1 MKDLVKHIAFHVPR
15 IVKGSGVD
23 FAYAWDDIKDILPLV
38 GSLIKH
44 VISAIVGLIVL
55 PFSLLIAIGLYVFVP
70 VWRRGVKDR
79 NIVREARKDG

>member
-15 IVKGSGVD
+15 VVKGSGGEV
-23 FAYAWDDIKDILPLV
+23 AYAWDDIKDILPLV

>member
-15 IVKGSGVD
+15 IVKGSGVE

-38 GSLIKH
+38 GSLIRN
-44 VISAIVGLIVL
+44 VICALIGLIVL

-79 NIVREARKDG
+79 NATRDARKND

>member
-23 FAYAWDDIKDILPLV
+23 FAHAWDDIKDILPLV

-70 VWRRGVKDR
+70 AWRRGVKDR
-79 NIVREARKDG
+79 NAIREARKND

>member
-79 NIVREARKDG
+79 NAIREARKND